1 MLSGETGMAE
11 RSQATSR
18 WAALGDNLR
27 GQWWIHVCIAVAL
40 LVVFDEL
47 SRDVSLLLRGFASN
61 LLVSYCIGA
70 ATALVYVLGWAPPPG
85 AGPLRRALAFGLS
98 IVFGVVVG
106 TELALLVLALV
117 LGDFDVDTA
126 RMGVWRVGVVITAL
140 VVVVSLGYE
149 RLRAHVHAVELRE
162 QQAQQALL
170 RAQLDSL
177 QARMHPHFLFN
188 ALNTVASL
196 IEDEPA
202 RAVEAVERLSL
213 LLRHSLEAAPRDRV
227 PLHSELEVV
236 RGYLEIEGLR
246 FGARLRC
253 ALATSATIWLSRVS
267 APTRSAF
274 MTKLRRSSRSSFGL
288 RVAALRNSNAA
299 WRRRR
304 RLSPT
309 PVRCLRPS
317 CRFRHLSSI
326 RPAWSSPPSAIRC
339 RAARTSTRR
348 RCRSRRARMWRASPP
363 PRRTSP
369 RRAPRRPR
377 PSATSSPTR

>member
-1 MLSGETGMAE
+1 MLSDETGMAE

-202 RAVEAVERLSL
+202 CAVEAVERLSL

-236 RGYLEIEGLR
+236 RGYLAIEGLR

-253 ALATSATIWLSRVS
+253 EVEVEPGLEALLVPPFVLQPLVENAVKHGIAARREGGCVRVVIGSRGDAVALRVEDDGSGQSSATGTRSGNALLRQRLALLYGTRASFRAGPRREGGFRVEIELPREP
-267 APTRSAF
+267 APTLARAE
-274 MTKLRRSSRSSFGL
+274 
-288 RVAALRNSNAA
+288 AA
-299 WRRRR
+299 W
-304 RLSPT
+304 T
-309 PVRCLRPS
+309 
-317 CRFRHLSSI
+317 
-326 RPAWSSPPSAIRC
+326 
-339 RAARTSTRR
+339 
-348 RCRSRRARMWRASPP
+348 
-363 PRRTSP
+363 
-369 RRAPRRPR
+369 
-377 PSATSSPTR
+377 